1 MAGFRSSTPTGGPLA
16 GDSILFPRIKPIL
29 SPPNERPDYDYAQ
42 PLPSPGKPGAPR
54 IPYPEMPLAGI
65 PEKEYLLGEK
75 PYPKYEDPQQIYDPN
90 RLSNPEGGK

>member
-42 PLPSPGKPGAPR
+42 PLPSPGKL
-54 IPYPEMPLAGI
+54 YPEMPLVGI

-75 PYPKYEDPQQIYDPN
+75 PYPKYEDPQQTYDPY